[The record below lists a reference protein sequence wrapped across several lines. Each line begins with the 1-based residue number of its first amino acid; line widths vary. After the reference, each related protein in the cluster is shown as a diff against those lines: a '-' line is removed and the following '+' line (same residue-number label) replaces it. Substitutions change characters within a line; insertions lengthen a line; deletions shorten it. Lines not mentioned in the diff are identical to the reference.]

1 MYKCCIK
8 YQIKVFTYIYI
19 YIKRGACIS
28 IAEFSY
34 EALA

>member
-8 YQIKVFTYIYI
+8 YQSKVFTYI
-19 YIKRGACIS
+19 YIKRGACTS